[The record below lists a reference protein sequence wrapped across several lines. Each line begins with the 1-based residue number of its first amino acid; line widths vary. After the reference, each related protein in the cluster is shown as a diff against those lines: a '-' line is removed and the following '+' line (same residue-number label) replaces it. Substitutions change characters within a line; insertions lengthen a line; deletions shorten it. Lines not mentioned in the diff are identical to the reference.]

1 MKPSPIE
8 KTDMCAILYVT
19 LTQETG
25 SSFQEMRPGKH
36 FCVHFISD
44 PQDPGVYPTEKEVG
58 RELSM
63 GRAGMADV
71 FGGRD
76 L

>member
-1 MKPSPIE
+1 
-8 KTDMCAILYVT
+8 MCAISYVT
-19 LTQETG
+19 LTQEPG

-44 PQDPGVYPTEKEVG
+44 PQDPWVFPTEEVE

-63 GRAGMADV
+63 GRAGMPDV
-71 FGGRD
+71 FGGVGGGIYES
-76 L
+76 

>member
-1 MKPSPIE
+1 
-8 KTDMCAILYVT
+8 MCAILYVT

-25 SSFQEMRPGKH
+25 SSFQEMRPEKH

-44 PQDPGVYPTEKEVG
+44 PQDPGVYPTEKAVG

-71 FGGRD
+71 FGERD